1 MPDAAFWLSLV
12 AMCGTVANL
21 IVGRLKERDKLAH
34 DKESIE
40 IKLAF
45 DKELLEVKHKQTTC
59 EKENLWFREQ
69 IAELKQ
75 RDAKDRAE
83 LQSEIVAIKEA
94 LLK

>member
-12 AMCGTVANL
+12 AMCGTIANM
-21 IVGRLKERDKLAH
+21 IVGRLKERDKLA
-34 DKESIE
+34 
-40 IKLAF
+40 F
-45 DKELLEVKHKQTTC
+45 DKELIEVKHKQATC

-94 LLK
+94 LPR